1 MNEKYT
7 ISVIMGIYNC
17 ADTLDESIESLLAQT
32 YDKWKLIMCDDG
44 SSDNTYEVAKKYSDQ
59 DPEKF
64 ILLKNE
70 KNMGLNYTLN
80 KCLSAADTK
89 YVARQ
94 DGDDISLPER
104 FEKEIEVLENNPDI
118 SIVSTAMIYFDA
130 GGDWGKNTVKQNPV
144 KKDFVYGTPFCHAPC
159 MVKREAYETVN
170 GYTEAKRLLRVE
182 DYHLWIKMY
191 KNGYKGINIPEAY
204 YKMRDDNNAYN
215 RRKYKYRVNEA
226 YVKRLAVKELK
237 LPFYMLVFALKPL
250 IVGLLPKSIYTML
263 HKNSK

>member
-1 MNEKYT
+1 MNDKYT

-17 ADTLDESIESLLAQT
+17 ADTLDESIQSLLAQT

-44 SSDNTYEVAKKYSDQ
+44 SSDNTYEVAKKYADE

-64 ILLKNE
+64 VLLKNE

-80 KCLSAADTK
+80 RCLEAADTE
-89 YVARQ
+89 YVARM

-104 FEKEIEVLENNPDI
+104 FEKELEVLKNNPDI

-130 GGDWGKNTVKQNPV
+130 SGDWGKTTVKEAPV
-144 KKDFVYGTPFCHAPC
+144 KKDIVHGTPFCHAPC
-159 MVKREAYETVN
+159 MVRREAYNAVG
-170 GYTEAKRLLRVE
+170 GYSVSDRLLRAE

-191 KNGYKGINIPEAY
+191 KHGYKGVNIPEAY
-204 YKMRDDNNAYN
+204 YKMRDDNNAYK

-226 YVKRLAVKELK
+226 YVKYLAVKELK
-237 LPFYMLVFALKPL
+237 LPFYMVVYALKPL
-250 IVGLLPKSIYTML
+250 IVGLLPKPIYKML
-263 HKNSK
+263 HKRK

>member
-1 MNEKYT
+1 MSEKYT

-17 ADTLDESIESLLAQT
+17 ADTLDECVQSLLSQT

-44 SSDNTYEVAKKYSDQ
+44 SSDNTYEVAKKYSNENS
-59 DPEKF
+59 EKF
-64 ILLKNE
+64 VLLKNE
-70 KNMGLNYTLN
+70 KNMGLNFTLN
-80 KCLSAADTK
+80 KCLEAADTE
-89 YVARQ
+89 YVARM

-130 GGDWGKNTVKQNPV
+130 DGDWGKTTVKERPV
-144 KKDFVYGTPFCHAPC
+144 KEDIIHGTPFCHAPC
-159 MVKREAYETVN
+159 MVRREAYNAVG
-170 GYTEAKRLLRVE
+170 GYSVSDRFLRAE

-191 KNGYKGINIPEAY
+191 KNGYKGLNIPEPY
-204 YKMRDDNNAYN
+204 YKMRDDNNAYK

-226 YVKRLAVKELK
+226 YVKYLAVKELK

-250 IVGLLPKSIYTML
+250 IVGLLPKPLYKLL
-263 HKNSK
+263 HKRK

>member
-44 SSDNTYEVAKKYSDQ
+44 SSDNTYEVAKKYADENP
-59 DPEKF
+59 DKF
-64 ILLKNE
+64 VLLKND

-89 YVARQ
+89 YVARM

-104 FEKEIEVLENNPDI
+104 FEKEIYVLENNPDI

-130 GGDWGKNTVKQNPV
+130 SGDWGKNTVIENPTREC
-144 KKDFVYGTPFCHAPC
+144 FVHSTPFCHAPC
-159 MVKREAYETVN
+159 MVRREAYNAVG

-191 KNGYKGINIPEAY
+191 KNGYKGINLPEAY

-215 RRKYKYRVNEA
+215 RRKYKYRINEA

-237 LPFYMLVFALKPL
+237 LPFYMLIFALKPL
-250 IVGLLPKSIYTML
+250 IVGLLPKRIYTML
-263 HKNSK
+263 HKKK